1 MNEQLN
7 KLFELCPYNTLSEFE
22 RENFHARAGGSHVRY
37 IMEVVNRIRKI
48 DSDLLNETRQFETKC
63 LQEEKNKLEKF
74 LLEQDLTELETKV
87 SNWEMME
94 REHWAEHLGKVAA
107 IELLTYGKPSVDTM
121 TKMVKLPEELYV
133 KATQICVAL
142 ANKIKQATMQ
152 AEVEIGVE
160 EQEEYANAGLP
171 TEGNATPTTLVLK
184 KIK

>member
-1 MNEQLN
+1 
-7 KLFELCPYNTLSEFE
+7 
-22 RENFHARAGGSHVRY
+22 
-37 IMEVVNRIRKI
+37 
-48 DSDLLNETRQFETKC
+48 
-63 LQEEKNKLEKF
+63 
-74 LLEQDLTELETKV
+74 
-87 SNWEMME
+87 
-94 REHWAEHLGKVAA
+94 
-107 IELLTYGKPSVDTM
+107 M

-171 TEGNATPTTLVLK
+171 TESNTTPTTLVLK

>member
-22 RENFHARAGGSHVRY
+22 RENFQAKSGGSYVRY
-37 IMEVVNRIRKI
+37 IIEVVNRVRKI

-63 LQEEKNKLEKF
+63 LQEEKKRLELF
-74 LLEQDLTELETKV
+74 LLEQNQPELHAKV

-94 REHWAEHLGKVAA
+94 REHWAEHLGKIAA

-160 EQEEYANAGLP
+160 EQEEDAGTGLP
-171 TEGNATPTTLVLK
+171 TESNATPTTLVLK